1 MPYIAIAKARGFMA
15 FFDNVHKV
23 EMKGEMIMVFN
34 DLLLLIDE
42 LDNDQLNTL
51 RNRIDQRQQNVGFQM
66 GDLLEIIDDFRQD
79 LSQSD
84 LDEMFEMMNQE

>member
-1 MPYIAIAKARGFMA
+1 
-15 FFDNVHKV
+15 
-23 EMKGEMIMVFN
+23 MVFN

-42 LDNDQLNTL
+42 IDNDQLNTL
-51 RNRIDQRQQNVGFQM
+51 RNRIDQRQQKLGFQM

-84 LDEMFEMMNQE
+84 LDEMFEAMNQEYVG

>member
-1 MPYIAIAKARGFMA
+1 
-15 FFDNVHKV
+15 
-23 EMKGEMIMVFN
+23 MVFN

-51 RNRIDQRQQNVGFQM
+51 RNRIDQRQQKVGFQM

-84 LDEMFEMMNQE
+84 LDEMFEAMNHEYIEPLEDDNS

>member
-1 MPYIAIAKARGFMA
+1 MDMRG
-15 FFDNVHKV
+15 
-23 EMKGEMIMVFN
+23 EIIMVFN

-51 RNRIDQRQQNVGFQM
+51 RNRIDQRQQKVGFQM

-84 LDEMFEMMNQE
+84 LDEMFEAMNHEYIEPLEDDNS

>member
-1 MPYIAIAKARGFMA
+1 
-15 FFDNVHKV
+15 
-23 EMKGEMIMVFN
+23 MVFN

-51 RNRIDQRQQNVGFQM
+51 RNRIDLRQQKVGFQM
-66 GDLLEIIDDFRQD
+66 GDLLDVIDDFRQG

-84 LDEMFEMMNQE
+84 LDEMFEAMNHEYVE

>member
-1 MPYIAIAKARGFMA
+1 
-15 FFDNVHKV
+15 
-23 EMKGEMIMVFN
+23 MKGEIIMVFN

-51 RNRIDQRQQNVGFQM
+51 RNRIDLRQQKVGFQM
-66 GDLLEIIDDFRQD
+66 GDLLDVIDDFRQG

-84 LDEMFEMMNQE
+84 LDEMFEAMNHEYVE